1 MILISFIPNCQ
12 KNNSEILKWCFRR
25 FYFDIYTLRLIG
37 NLQYALCGFV
47 AGSGFYIEVALK
59 YLNPSPIFSPVNHSR
74 QNELDSFTGDKAVL
88 ESYCPYP
95 MPVRHELYYKTH
107 KVYYHWRLKMATI
120 DQPVLKRVL

>member
-1 MILISFIPNCQ
+1 MLVQNCQ
-12 KNNSEILKWCFRR
+12 KNNREIFKWFFLR
-25 FYFDIYTLRLIG
+25 FYADINISQLIW
-37 NLQYALCGFV
+37 NLQYSPFDFV

-120 DQPVLKRVL
+120 NQPP